1 MYCLEIS
8 LQSNSEHLYCQLG
21 SVMLK
26 SSNCIRGFDDN
37 IDLLLFF
44 SLKLQERATSYQ
56 ARLTGNKLGETCFLC
71 SCWGYSSLL
80 STC

>member
-1 MYCLEIS
+1 MYCLEII
-8 LQSNSEHLYCQLG
+8 LQSDNEHLYCQLG

-26 SSNCIRGFDDN
+26 SSNCIQGFGDN
-37 IDLLLFF
+37 IDVF
-44 SLKLQERATSYQ
+44 SVKLQERATSYQ